1 MSDIEQASD
10 KRKSIVEKFS
20 YKYEVEPA
28 NMLNALKST
37 AFRQR
42 DGSAPS
48 NEQMIALLI
57 VADQYQLNPFTKE
70 IYAFPDKGGIVPVVG
85 VDGWSRIINSNDAF
99 DGMDFNYSETTV
111 NDLAGQK
118 HAAPEWCECV
128 IYRKDRANPIRVREY
143 LDEVYQPPRNGYAGP
158 WQTHTRRFMRHK
170 AMIQCARLAF
180 GFVGIYDQDEA
191 ERIIEA
197 EVEVVKTAPDLG
209 TYSEDEKKEFDI
221 LIETSNDFGMWVFMS
236 GLDHAVQTNLYNS
249 FKKGEIT
256 KYKNI
261 VRNMESNGH
270 SIELEMV
277 RALAEAVEGSDDAGI
292 VELLDDLSDNE
303 IGFLCDR
310 LSNEEA
316 SQVLAIKM
324 QTD

>member
-1 MSDIEQASD
+1 MSDIAQASD
-10 KRKSIVEKFS
+10 RQQSILTKFAS
-20 YKYEVEPA
+20 TYSLAPA
-28 NMLNALKST
+28 KMLSTLKAT
-37 AFRQR
+37 AFKLR

-48 NEQMIALLI
+48 DEQMMALLV
-57 VADQYQLNPFTKE
+57 VADQYGLNPFTKE

-111 NDLAGQK
+111 NALAGQK

-197 EVEVVKTAPDLG
+197 DVEVVKTAPDLG

-236 GLDHAVQTNLYNS
+236 GLDHAIQTNLYNS
-249 FKKGEIT
+249 FEKGKIT

-261 VRNMESNGH
+261 VSGMTKSGRD
-270 SIELEMV
+270 IELAMV
-277 RALAEAVEGSDDAGI
+277 QAIGEALEGSDEAGI
-292 VELLDDLSDNE
+292 IEIIDDLSDTE
-303 IGFLCDR
+303 IRFLSDR
-310 LSNEEA
+310 LSADGAAEVMRLSAVE
-316 SQVLAIKM
+316 
-324 QTD
+324 D